1 MSKIIT
7 YRDLEAWQVAM
18 DFVEHCYLV
27 TAKFPDSERYGLT
40 SQLRRAAVSI
50 PTNIAEGQCRKKP
63 RIYANHVNIA
73 VGSHGEAETCIEI
86 ASRLRFMSPDDK
98 KRLLRDCD
106 STGRLLNGL
115 YRSIEE
121 KFMTTRDDVTP

>member
-1 MSKIIT
+1 
-7 YRDLEAWQVAM
+7 M

-27 TAKFPDSERYGLT
+27 TANFPDSERYGLT

-63 RIYANHVNIA
+63 KIYANHVNIA
-73 VGSHGEAETCIEI
+73 IGSHGEAETCIEI
-86 ASRLRFMSPDDK
+86 ASRLQFMSPADK
-98 KRLLRDCD
+98 RLLLRDCD

-115 YRSIEE
+115 YRSIEA
-121 KFMTTRDDVTP
+121 KFGVKVDDVTA